1 MSGGEPESGLE
12 AMRRLARRRLL
23 GAARRLHRREPLRAD
38 IRIDTLIA
46 EVRADRSERRPTAH
60 RGGGHLALDDGA
72 LRQLVDDL
80 IADGELAGEGR
91 RVRLPDHQPGLD
103 PAMRERVDALL
114 GGLREAG
121 ASPPRIDGP
130 AARLGIPPAVIDQL
144 RSAGELVAVAPGI
157 DFPRDVHETLR
168 ARIDAMAR
176 YGRPSVGEVRDA
188 LRTSRR
194 HAEALL
200 QHRAAE
206 RRRHAP

>member
-1 MSGGEPESGLE
+1 MSGPDAEPGLE

-23 GAARRLHRREPLRAD
+23 AAARRLHRREPLRAD
-38 IRIDTLIA
+38 IRVDTLIA
-46 EVRADRSERRPTAH
+46 EVRADRSDRRPSAH
-60 RGGGHLALDDGA
+60 RGGGHLALDDAA
-72 LRQLVDDL
+72 LRQLVDAL
-80 IADGELAGEGR
+80 IADDELIGEGR

-114 GGLREAG
+114 EGLRAAG
-121 ASPPRIDGP
+121 AAPPRIDGP

-157 DFPRDVHETLR
+157 DYPRDLHDALR
-168 ARIDAMAR
+168 ARIEAMAR
-176 YGRPSVGEVRDA
+176 HGRPSVGEVRDA

-206 RRRHAP
+206 RRRHSP